1 MMFRPVAHREMSRAL
16 GVLGFHPS
24 ASSLNLLDLRQ
35 LTFVWRIVSS
45 PAGQWG
51 SWDPSPPLKQQSP
64 RVTCLVLLK
73 GHSHPAWRLHCSRVL
88 FPRTGG
94 DHGAAV
100 PCRR

>member
-24 ASSLNLLDLRQ
+24 ASILNLLDLRQ

-51 SWDPSPPLKQQSP
+51 GLNKVCYMQGKPWGSVHVGSPQSPSPW
-64 RVTCLVLLK
+64 VTM
-73 GHSHPAWRLHCSRVL
+73 GE
-88 FPRTGG
+88 
-94 DHGAAV
+94 
-100 PCRR
+100 